1 MTNNVKGY
9 CKALVVFIDILGSK
23 NYNSFAE
30 LFKINELFHTELLNN
45 KNQDRDYLAY
55 QRHIYTFSDCAYL
68 IYDYKDK
75 STSNLGALFNVA
87 LLNCEPLIMKF
98 LSERILVRG
107 GIAYD
112 DVYYDENKN
121 MFFGDAINR
130 AYKYES
136 EIAKFPRIIIDEC
149 VANEVIKYK
158 NKINKYSK
166 QLNYNESLFLNDYC
180 GCIIKLDVDN
190 RYYLNYF
197 NSIQQG
203 KDYSYIIGKSNKLFL
218 EDLINMCDE
227 NIDLYKE
234 NDSIK
239 TKYEWLKDYAEQ
251 SKNENINE
259 VVEYTKPYWDKFF
272 EQISSKQKSSFIG
285 AMMLSNV
292 GIGMFAKIEIRLFEK
307 FSSNNILELLLQ
319 VGETNGKDK

>member
-87 LLNCEPLIMKF
+87 LLNCEPMIMKF

-112 DVYYDENKN
+112 DVFYDENKN

-190 RYYLNYF
+190 RYYFNYF

-227 NIDLYKE
+227 NIDLYKK

-239 TKYEWLKDYAEQ
+239 IKYEWLKDYAEQ